1 MKVETPQILWIPEA
15 DKGINA
21 ALMSVDMVASGFVDN
36 NVSQSCHVLATAGND
51 NDINLWR
58 VSFADEEEL
67 RNTETPE
74 TPIFEHRQLEPST
87 SIHYICS
94 LSRHEGPVNVV
105 KFSPDGLHLATAGDT
120 GTIIVWSVPVA
131 KRGNGNGRHF
141 WSSIAREAD
150 LHMQIVTRTGEGIAD
165 VSWSADS
172 KRFLAGSID
181 HSVFCVEDA
190 NYVLDEA
197 TFTEQDS
204 DLNASPARTLSSTAQ
219 ASWKIVYRNGIDHTH
234 FVQGVAYDPLGVY
247 LASMSSDRTVRVWTR
262 KSPLKKNK
270 QVLRPVNVHSSSVVP
285 PVEQSR
291 NVGRALLHAKLDV
304 MTKSKQLKYRRV
316 PQNCTTT
323 AETNGAGPVTASPV
337 TPTKTI
343 VVKQHL
349 FADEP
354 TLQSFFRRLS
364 WTTDGAF
371 LVTPAALYHPPQAVE
386 NEQNNPN
393 KSEPVYATYLYARHK
408 MDEPY
413 KVLAGLETPS
423 VAVRPNPVLF
433 QLPSGA
439 THNEDCKENQ
449 AGMSTCNKPSTS
461 GLPYRSIFAVLTWNT
476 VLIYDTYH
484 DTPLSVVKGLHYA
497 NLSDA
502 TWSDDGHVLIVSST
516 DGYVSVLQ
524 FALGELGVVYTPTPS
539 LALPTTSTSSTD
551 ATMALKLQPEE
562 LVAAP
567 MSMTNHRPSPCR
579 TTQQLPPC
587 EPGQT
592 YVVAPPAKRAK
603 TRITPTLIA
612 NPGETHRVNGEMNA
626 TCLPAKRAATE
637 TVEHAVDKLS
647 LNAEEANVVHEPPIR
662 KKKRI
667 QPILL
672 SSS

>member
-1 MKVETPQILWIPEA
+1 
-15 DKGINA
+15 
-21 ALMSVDMVASGFVDN
+21 MVASGFVDN

-181 HSVFCVEDA
+181 HSVF
-190 NYVLDEA
+190 
-197 TFTEQDS
+197 S
-204 DLNASPARTLSSTAQ
+204 
-219 ASWKIVYRNGIDHTH
+219 SWKIVYRNGIDHTH

-291 NVGRALLHAKLDV
+291 N
-304 MTKSKQLKYRRV
+304 
-316 PQNCTTT
+316 
-323 AETNGAGPVTASPV
+323 
-337 TPTKTI
+337 TI

-371 LVTPAALYHPPQAVE
+371 LVTPAALYHPPQA
-386 NEQNNPN
+386 
-393 KSEPVYATYLYARHK
+393 SEPVYATYLYARHK
-408 MDEPY
+408 LDEPY

-439 THNEDCKENQ
+439 TYNEDCKENQ

-524 FALGELGVVYTPTPS
+524 FALGELG
-539 LALPTTSTSSTD
+539 
-551 ATMALKLQPEE
+551 
-562 LVAAP
+562 
-567 MSMTNHRPSPCR
+567 
-579 TTQQLPPC
+579 
-587 EPGQT
+587 
-592 YVVAPPAKRAK
+592 
-603 TRITPTLIA
+603 
-612 NPGETHRVNGEMNA
+612 
-626 TCLPAKRAATE
+626 
-637 TVEHAVDKLS
+637 
-647 LNAEEANVVHEPPIR
+647 
-662 KKKRI
+662 
-667 QPILL
+667 
-672 SSS
+672 